1 MENLIEKG
9 LNAISIDNIYNYK
22 IRRIIYYYNQQTKN
36 SKQQIPKMNVINNLN
51 LSEKIIKILMLLL
64 LMKPG
69 ISVSQVVSPNGF
81 SGIGVV
87 PLTSVI
93 SKGTST
99 VSFDPTLPGSLNT
112 KGYNTQI
119 GLGIYDGLELV
130 GRLAT
135 NDQRCNMFQAGAC
148 PANTIRDFSASLK
161 WSLPIEWLQQNNAQ
175 LALGVTD
182 VGGAASYFKSYYA
195 VAAKELGPLEVSIG
209 QGKGMAN
216 YALLDGIFGG
226 LTYRP
231 SNWLDLNVQKVGS
244 NSWAVATL
252 KSDIPYTQASGY
264 ITLNQRLTDAPVTEK
279 QWVGVGVSML
289 LDGTTRQKKD
299 RQQNTSSQAQSHKS
313 IANLR
318 PEDLPGLLQMN
329 GFYKPLISESQKPL
343 KVEIENTAYA
353 WNTVDAVGVA
363 LGVLAAT
370 HGNVAGQT
378 FELNVTSRGISQ
390 AVVTGDV
397 PCLKSWLETGEVC
410 GSLSIRSGLQRA
422 GNKAGLGE
430 INISQVLGLAKWS
443 FRPELVISPTLV
455 SSIGTEFGS
464 FDIDG
469 GANINLVLPLWTG
482 ATLETNQ
489 VKPLGI
495 STRGF
500 ERGGVFYASR
510 LKSVTSRTMLHQLVN
525 VPSINTQ
532 ARLSL
537 GTAYATWDGHQ
548 LETGTQSDNGRHR
561 LGLAIGNFKNNSLPE
576 NSHKKYDLATYRY
589 AHDDR
594 MSTVTEL
601 TTGKFWGGDKGWSI
615 GQRFW
620 HGDTAL
626 NIYLRRTRMAESAP
640 LVSFAGLQLS
650 IPITLRVNKGMQH
663 SALRGTNQW
672 TYTLESRV
680 LDRENLLTGGYGEVP
695 RIGDS
700 LVQTFNR
707 DRNSTRY
714 LESSLMRAK
723 SAFNELSAD

>member
-1 MENLIEKG
+1 MKTYQIAIKG
-9 LNAISIDNIYNYK
+9 AQNIFVLLFMAPVVLLAQVISA
-22 IRRIIYYYNQQTKN
+22 
-36 SKQQIPKMNVINNLN
+36 
-51 LSEKIIKILMLLL
+51 
-64 LMKPG
+64 
-69 ISVSQVVSPNGF
+69 NGT

-87 PLTSVI
+87 PDAKVI
-93 SKGTST
+93 STGIITI
-99 VSFDPTLPGSLNT
+99 SFDRTLPGAANT

-119 GLGIYDGLELV
+119 GLGLYDGLELV

-161 WSLPIEWLQQNNAQ
+161 WSLPLAWLKQNNAN

-195 VAAKELGPLEVSIG
+195 VASKEMGPFEVSVG
-209 QGKGMAN
+209 HGKAMAN
-216 YALLDGIFGG
+216 YALLNGTFGG

-231 SNWLDLNVQKVGS
+231 SKWLDLNVQKVGS
-244 NSWAVATL
+244 SSWAVASL
-252 KSDIPYTQASGY
+252 QSDIPYTQASGH

-279 QWVGVGVSML
+279 QWVGVGVSMP
-289 LDGTTRQKKD
+289 LDGTASRKKD
-299 RQQNTSSQAQSHKS
+299 RQQNTSSQVQSNKS
-313 IANLR
+313 IANLK
-318 PEDLPGLLQMN
+318 PEDLYGLLQMN
-329 GFYKPLISESQKPL
+329 GFYKPLISENQKQL
-343 KVEIENTAYA
+343 KIEIENTAYA

-363 LGVLAAT
+363 LGVLAST
-370 HGNVAGQT
+370 HGNAAGQA
-378 FELNVTSRGISQ
+378 FELNVTTRGISQ
-390 AVVTGDV
+390 AVVTGDA
-397 PCLKSWLETGEVC
+397 PCLKRWLETDEVC

-422 GNKAGLGE
+422 GNNAGLGE
-430 INISQVLGLAKWS
+430 IDISQLLGLTNWT

-464 FDIDG
+464 FDMDG
-469 GANINLVLPLWTG
+469 GANINLVVPLWTG
-482 ATLETNQ
+482 ATVETNQ

-495 STRGF
+495 GTRGF
-500 ERGGVFYASR
+500 EQGGVFYAGR
-510 LKSVTSRTMLHQLVN
+510 LKPATSRTLLHQLVN

-537 GTAYATWDGHQ
+537 GAAYTTWDGHQ
-548 LETGTQSDNGRHR
+548 IETSTLSDNGRHR
-561 LGLAIGNFKNNSLPE
+561 LGLAVGSFKNDTLTVN
-576 NSHKKYDLATYRY
+576 NHKNYELATYRF
-589 AHDDR
+589 APDDR

-601 TTGKFWGGDKGWSI
+601 TTGKYWGGDKGWSI

-626 NIYLRRTRMAESAP
+626 NIYLRRTRMTESAP
-640 LVSFAGLQLS
+640 LVSFAGLQFS
-650 IPITLRVNKGMQH
+650 IPITPRVNKGMQH
-663 SALRGTNQW
+663 LALRGTNQW

-680 LDRENLLTGGYGEVP
+680 FDRENLLTGGYGEVP
-695 RIGDS
+695 RIGDT

-714 LESSLMRAK
+714 LESGLVRAK

>member
-1 MENLIEKG
+1 MNLILKNKFY
-9 LNAISIDNIYNYK
+9 LFICNCVLASFFICVDNAIAGE
-22 IRRIIYYYNQQTKN
+22 
-36 SKQQIPKMNVINNLN
+36 
-51 LSEKIIKILMLLL
+51 LSANGYSGNGLTPSAKTIL
-64 LMKPG
+64 
-69 ISVSQVVSPNGF
+69 S
-81 SGIGVV
+81 
-87 PLTSVI
+87 
-93 SKGTST
+93 GTSAI
-99 VSFDPTLPGSLNT
+99 SFDSTLPGAANT
-112 KGYNTQI
+112 KGYNSQI
-119 GLGIYDGLELV
+119 GLGLYDGLELV

-161 WSLPIEWLQQNNAQ
+161 WSLPFEWLKKNNAN

-195 VAAKELGPLEVSIG
+195 VASKEMGPFEVSVG
-209 QGKGMAN
+209 QGKAMAN
-216 YALLDGIFGG
+216 YALLNGTFGG

-231 SNWLDLNVQKVGS
+231 SKWLDLIVQKVGS
-244 NSWAVATL
+244 NSWAVASL
-252 KSDIPYTQASGY
+252 QSDIPYTQASGY

-279 QWVGVGVSML
+279 QWVGVGVSMP
-289 LDGTTRQKKD
+289 LDGTGSRKKD
-299 RQQNTSSQAQSHKS
+299 RQQNTSTQAQSNKP

-318 PEDLPGLLQMN
+318 PEDLYGLLKMN
-329 GFYKPLISESQKPL
+329 GFYKPLISENQKQL
-343 KVEIENTAYA
+343 KIEIENTAYA

-370 HGNVAGQT
+370 HGNVSGQT

-390 AVVTGDV
+390 AGVTGDA
-397 PCLKSWLETGEVC
+397 PCLKRWLETGEVC
-410 GSLSIRSGLQRA
+410 GSLSIRSGLQMA
-422 GNKAGLGE
+422 GNNAGLGE
-430 INISQVLGLAKWS
+430 INISQLLGLANWS

-464 FDIDG
+464 FDMDG
-469 GANINLVLPLWTG
+469 GVNINVVLPLWTG

-495 STRGF
+495 GTRGF
-500 ERGGVFYASR
+500 EQGGVFYASR
-510 LKSVTSRTMLHQLVN
+510 LKPVTSRTLLHQLVN

-537 GTAYATWDGHQ
+537 GTAYTTWDGHQ
-548 LETGTQSDNGRHR
+548 LETSTQSNNGRHR
-561 LGLAIGNFKNNSLPE
+561 LGLAVGSFKNDTLPANYQKNYE
-576 NSHKKYDLATYRY
+576 LATYRY

-601 TTGKFWGGDKGWSI
+601 TTGKYWGGDKGWSI

-640 LVSFAGLQLS
+640 LVSFAGLQFS
-650 IPITLRVNKGMQH
+650 IPITPRVNKGMQH
-663 SALRGTNQW
+663 LALRGTNQW

-680 LDRENLLTGGYGEVP
+680 FDRENLLTGGYGEVP
-695 RIGDS
+695 RMGDT
-700 LVQTFNR
+700 LIQTFNR

-714 LESSLMRAK
+714 LESSLMRVK

>member
-1 MENLIEKG
+1 LQTV
-9 LNAISIDNIYNYK
+9 SIRDFTKIIYK
-22 IRRIIYYYNQQTKN
+22 IQMKLNFKKI
-36 SKQQIPKMNVINNLN
+36 SVINKKLVVNA
-51 LSEKIIKILMLLL
+51 LML
-64 LMKPG
+64 MFIEGVCAGG
-69 ISVSQVVSPNGF
+69 ISSNGYL
-81 SGIGVV
+81 GLGVV
-87 PLTSVI
+87 PGASSILTGDAI
-93 SKGTST
+93 I
-99 VSFDPTLPGSLNT
+99 SFDPNLAGAANT

-119 GLGIYDGLELV
+119 GLGLYEGLELV

-148 PANTIRDFSASLK
+148 PLNTIRDFSASLK
-161 WSLPIEWLQQNNAQ
+161 WSPNYNWLKQNNAH

-195 VAAKELGPLEVSIG
+195 VVSKEIGPFELSIG
-209 QGKGMAN
+209 QGKAMAN
-216 YALLDGIFGG
+216 YALLNGAFGG
-226 LTYRP
+226 VTYRP
-231 SNWLDLNVQKVGS
+231 AKWLDLNVQKVGS
-244 NSWAVATL
+244 NSWAVASL
-252 KSDIPYTQASGY
+252 QSEIPYTQASGY

-279 QWVGVGVSML
+279 QWVGVGVSMS
-289 LDGTTRQKKD
+289 LDGTASRKKD
-299 RQQNTSSQAQSHKS
+299 RQQNTSSQAQSNKQIS
-313 IANLR
+313 NLR
-318 PEDLPGLLQMN
+318 PEDLYDLLKMN
-329 GFYKPLISESQKPL
+329 GFYHPRISENQKQL
-343 KVEIENTAYA
+343 KLEIENTAYS

-390 AVVTGDV
+390 VVVTGDA
-397 PCLKSWLETGEVC
+397 PCLKRWLEKGEVC
-410 GSLSIRSGLQRA
+410 SSLSIRSGLQSA
-422 GNKAGLGE
+422 GNNADLGE
-430 INISQVLGLAKWS
+430 INISQLLGLATWS

-464 FDIDG
+464 YDMDG
-469 GANINLVLPLWTG
+469 GANINVVLPLWTG
-482 ATLETNQ
+482 ATIETNQ

-495 STRGF
+495 GTRGF
-500 ERGGVFYASR
+500 EQGGVFYASR
-510 LKSVTSRTMLHQLVN
+510 LKPATSRTLLHQLVN

-537 GTAYATWDGHQ
+537 GTAYTTWDGHQ
-548 LETGTQSDNGRHR
+548 IETSTQSDNGRHR
-561 LGLAIGNFKNNSLPE
+561 LGLAFGSFKNDTLPV
-576 NSHKKYDLATYRY
+576 NNNKNYGLATYRY

-601 TTGKFWGGDKGWSI
+601 TTGKYWGGDKGWSV

-626 NIYLRRTRMAESAP
+626 NIYLRRTRMTDSAP

-650 IPITLRVNKGMQH
+650 TPITPRVNKGVQH
-663 SALRGTNQW
+663 LALRGTNQW

-680 LDRENLLTGGYGEVP
+680 FDRENLLTGGYGEVP
-695 RIGDS
+695 RVGDN

-714 LESSLMRAK
+714 LESGLMRAK
-723 SAFNELSAD
+723 AAFNELSAE